1 MIFLTDK
8 KEKFGAFGFGSSSAT
23 LRAHAFQPKK
33 IKTAGKVFISG
44 PLTPNHRSIGN
55 STSQMSGQKFL
66 LPLQS
71 VGMKIHQ
78 VVDMLR
84 DSIILAEKLNRTLV
98 LPPLLHVTTKKHSN
112 DFEGTRVAI

>member
-1 MIFLTDK
+1 
-8 KEKFGAFGFGSSSAT
+8 
-23 LRAHAFQPKK
+23 
-33 IKTAGKVFISG
+33 
-44 PLTPNHRSIGN
+44 
-55 STSQMSGQKFL
+55 
-66 LPLQS
+66 
-71 VGMKIHQ
+71 MKIHQ